1 LSTPSPVAADVE
13 ADERAPVLRTLGRLD
28 VRDGCKSADVL
39 ANVRGHGVQIGS
51 GQPAAARLHEDHL
64 AGGGLARRE
73 GLVDD
78 LCRAAGLADSLL
90 GLLERLLG
98 DN

>member
-1 LSTPSPVAADVE
+1 MSKLMSAARPSCERWGAWMFVTE
-13 ADERAPVLRTLGRLD
+13 ARAPTF
-28 VRDGCKSADVL
+28 A
-39 ANVRGHGVQIGS
+39 ANVRGHRVQVGS

-78 LCRAAGLADSLL
+78 LCRAAGLADALL
-90 GLLERLLG
+90 GFLERLLG